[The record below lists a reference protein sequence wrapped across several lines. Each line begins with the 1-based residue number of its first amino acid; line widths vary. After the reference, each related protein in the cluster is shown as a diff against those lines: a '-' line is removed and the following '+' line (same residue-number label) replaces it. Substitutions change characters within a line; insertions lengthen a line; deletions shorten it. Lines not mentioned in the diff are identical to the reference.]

1 MFDVSA
7 FLDRAKAG
15 AGNNVTDYRLAK
27 MLGVTTAAVSLW
39 RSGSRAPDGRSIVK
53 LCELSGD
60 DPDQVAAEIQVMRSA
75 SEEEAA
81 LWRRVA
87 SRLSGSVA
95 AAVVCFVLV
104 AGFAPSPAM
113 ANSGDDSLY
122 IMSTLL
128 LLRLLCGLVQRVK
141 TRNQKGS
148 MGILPDIAPGA

>member
-1 MFDVSA
+1 MFDVIA
-7 FLDRAKAG
+7 FLDRAKAC
-15 AGNNVTDYRLAK
+15 AGNVSDYRLAK
-27 MLGVTTAAVSLW
+27 LIGVTPATVSGW
-39 RSGSRAPDGRSIVK
+39 RSGHRAPDGRSIVK
-53 LCELSGD
+53 LCEISRD

-75 SEEEAA
+75 SDEEAA

-113 ANSGDDSLY
+113 AQDSQPGLY

-128 LLRLLCGLVQRVK
+128 LLRLVWCVVRRVLARTLQPAWSPMK
-141 TRNQKGS
+141 S
-148 MGILPDIAPGA
+148 

>member
-1 MFDVSA
+1 MFDVIA
-7 FLDRAKAG
+7 FLDRAKAC
-15 AGNNVTDYRLAK
+15 AGNVSDYRLAK
-27 MLGVTTAAVSLW
+27 LIGVTPATVSGW
-39 RSGSRAPDGRSIVK
+39 RAGHRAPDGRSIVK
-53 LCELSGD
+53 LCELSRD
-60 DPDQVAAEIQVMRSA
+60 DPDQVAAEIQVMRSS

-113 ANSGDDSLY
+113 ASSTDDGLY

-128 LLRLLCGLVQRVK
+128 LLRLLCGVVQRVRY
-141 TRNQKGS
+141 RNQNQAV
-148 MGILPDIAPGA
+148 GILPDIAPGR

>member
-7 FLDRAKAG
+7 FLDRAKCG
-15 AGNNVTDYRLAK
+15 AGNVTDYRLAK

-39 RSGSRAPDGRSIVK
+39 RSGHRAPDGRAVVK
-53 LCELSGD
+53 LCALSGD
-60 DPDQVAAEIQVMRSA
+60 DPEQVAAELQVMRAA
-75 SEEEAA
+75 SDEEAA

-95 AAVVCFVLV
+95 AAVVCFVLA

-113 ANSGDDSLY
+113 AQSSTPGLY

-128 LLRLLCGLVQRVK
+128 VLRLVAGLAWRVLARTLQPAWSPMK
-141 TRNQKGS
+141 S
-148 MGILPDIAPGA
+148 

>member
-15 AGNNVTDYRLAK
+15 AGNVTDYRLAK

-53 LCELSGD
+53 LCELSRD
-60 DPDQVAAEIQVMRSA
+60 DPDQVAAQIQVLRSA
-75 SEEEAA
+75 SDEEAA

-95 AAVVCFVLV
+95 AVLLVFVVS
-104 AGFAPSPAM
+104 AAFAPSPAL
-113 ANSGDDSLY
+113 ANSGQVGLY
-122 IMSTLL
+122 IMLIKQLL
-128 LLRLLCGLVQRVK
+128 
-141 TRNQKGS
+141 
-148 MGILPDIAPGA
+148 GILT